1 MDFAT
6 KHETEAL
13 KGDISATTDNLSKA
27 NEKYAQEL
35 KNGLLDEIRREIE
48 NPTKPKIKIGL
59 KNKLRQIKNA
69 LSIMFFG

>member
-6 KHETEAL
+6 KHEIEAL
-13 KGDISATTDNLSKA
+13 KGDISAATDNLSKA
-27 NEKYAQEL
+27 NEKYAKEL

-48 NPTKPKIKIGL
+48 NPTKPQIKIGL